1 MKNRTSS
8 IPIAEKKTDSKIL
21 HGVVYEDDY
30 SWLRDSQ
37 WQDVLKDPSLLDP
50 KIRKYLK
57 LENDYSD
64 IVLAPLNSLK
74 EEILEEMKG
83 RMKRDD
89 ASVPIDHGE
98 FAYFYKYD
106 TNDQHPIFCRTENNG
121 CEQILIDGNEEAAGK
136 SFFKFG
142 NVKNSPDHRLFAY
155 SYDDT
160 GSEKFS
166 IRFKGIGSGEIF
178 DEVIEGTDGSF
189 QWLNNSSAI
198 VYTLLDDNHRP
209 YLVKRHVLDTRIE
222 SDVDLYEE
230 LDPGFFVSTYKT
242 EDQKYLVIKSHD
254 HQTSEVRVVKD
265 GNLVLETILI
275 EKRVTDCEY
284 HLSHHDGQFFILT
297 NADGAADFKIVTVSD
312 LLPTKKNWTNMC
324 G

>member
-37 WQDVLKDPSLLDP
+37 WQNVLKDPSLLDP
-50 KIRKYLK
+50 KIGKYLK

-121 CEQILIDGNEEAAGK
+121 CEQILIDGNEEAAACNAIGA
-136 SFFKFG
+136 
-142 NVKNSPDHRLFAY
+142 PFAC
-155 SYDDT
+155 DT
-160 GSEKFS
+160 
-166 IRFKGIGSGEIF
+166 
-178 DEVIEGTDGSF
+178 
-189 QWLNNSSAI
+189 Q
-198 VYTLLDDNHRP
+198 
-209 YLVKRHVLDTRIE
+209 
-222 SDVDLYEE
+222 
-230 LDPGFFVSTYKT
+230 GFTPCLMY
-242 EDQKYLVIKSHD
+242 I
-254 HQTSEVRVVKD
+254 
-265 GNLVLETILI
+265 I
-275 EKRVTDCEY
+275 
-284 HLSHHDGQFFILT
+284 
-297 NADGAADFKIVTVSD
+297 
-312 LLPTKKNWTNMC
+312 
-324 G
+324 